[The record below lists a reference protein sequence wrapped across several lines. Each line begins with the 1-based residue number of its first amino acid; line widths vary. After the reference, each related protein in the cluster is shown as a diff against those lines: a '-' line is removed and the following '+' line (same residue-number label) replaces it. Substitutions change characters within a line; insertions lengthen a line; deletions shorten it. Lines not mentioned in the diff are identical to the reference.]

1 MEHGAGRCPHGASS
15 AWRNIRPRIRSDGIT
30 PLALRENP
38 FGTGPTRFA
47 SGFTDQASSGWRVS
61 WRGRPPSGMGDGTST
76 KSGVARN
83 LPKTR
88 PDSSSRVGFG
98 HAVRRSGAPGG
109 LARSVPST
117 LFHSSTGTASVQ
129 PAPDQ
134 RRPAAAGWITG
145 PSQID
150 GTCETW
156 ALCAD
161 RSVIPSAPATAG
173 RSGSAGGSCAVQA
186 QTSKVRRKA
195 GSTILRILLLPFR
208 ICFFIIHVFVLT
220 AGLMTIA
227 GALGFWWVANHQ
239 KEANEMAVTALE
251 YMETNK
257 ERLKPVMDF
266 LEPAIDSLLP
276 PKVKTGPGKSKDP
289 PGTPSH

>member
-61 WRGRPPSGMGDGTST
+61 WRGRPPSGMEDGTST

-173 RSGSAGGSCAVQA
+173 RSGSAGGSC
-186 QTSKVRRKA
+186 S
-195 GSTILRILLLPFR
+195 
-208 ICFFIIHVFVLT
+208 
-220 AGLMTIA
+220 
-227 GALGFWWVANHQ
+227 
-239 KEANEMAVTALE
+239 
-251 YMETNK
+251 
-257 ERLKPVMDF
+257 
-266 LEPAIDSLLP
+266 
-276 PKVKTGPGKSKDP
+276 
-289 PGTPSH
+289 PGTDLESPAESRIHYPENSAPPLQDMPLHHPCLRTDHRLDDHCRRFGLLVGSQSPEGGE